1 MLEALGN
8 IGDFIGG
15 IAVIA
20 TLVYLA
26 IQVRQNT
33 QLIRAN
39 ALSTTASASVD
50 FNYALGNNPAS
61 ARVFQLGLEDFR
73 SLTEDERRQFLQLLR
88 GMFTSYEHTF
98 QQYERGMFDAT
109 VWHHTRASLKRT
121 LLLPHVAVWWERR
134 KEVFTPSFVE
144 ELDRTAPAA
153 PSMLAGEVIAEML
166 EVAPVSV
173 GSNSTV

>member
-20 TLVYLA
+20 TLAYLA

-39 ALSTTASASVD
+39 ALSATSSASVA
-50 FNYALGNNPAS
+50 FNYSLGNNPAS
-61 ARVFQLGLEDFR
+61 ARVFQVGLEDFH
-73 SLTEDERRQFLQLLR
+73 SLTDDERRQFLQLLR

-109 VWHHTRASLKRT
+109 MWLQIRGSLKRT
-121 LLLPHVAVWWERR
+121 LLLPHVAVWWKHR
-134 KEVFTPSFVE
+134 KEVFAPSFVE
-144 ELDRTAPAA
+144 ELDAAVPAA
-153 PSMLAGEVIAEML
+153 PSALAGDVIAEML
-166 EVAPVSV
+166 ENAPASATS
-173 GSNSTV
+173 GSAV